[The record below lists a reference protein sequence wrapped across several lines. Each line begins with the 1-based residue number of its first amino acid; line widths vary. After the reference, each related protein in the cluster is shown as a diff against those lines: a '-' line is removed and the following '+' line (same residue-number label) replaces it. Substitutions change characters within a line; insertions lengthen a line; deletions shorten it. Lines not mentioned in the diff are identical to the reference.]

1 VGVGIQ
7 GRKSQRQF
15 TPLTRS
21 FQEII
26 CNKHILLIRMTI
38 ALVAWCLYAYKV
50 HVLQS
55 SKKIQSEEVGVP
67 LFFAVG

>member
-7 GRKSQRQF
+7 GWKSQRQF

-21 FQEII
+21 FQAII

-50 HVLQS
+50 YDLQS
-55 SKKIQSEEVGVP
+55 RKKIQLKEVGVP
-67 LFFAVG
+67 LFFAAG